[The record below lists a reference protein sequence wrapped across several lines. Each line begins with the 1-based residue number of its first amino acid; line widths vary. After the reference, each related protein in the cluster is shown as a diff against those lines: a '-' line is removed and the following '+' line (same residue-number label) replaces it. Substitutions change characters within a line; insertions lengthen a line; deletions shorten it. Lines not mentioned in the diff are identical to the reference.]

1 MLLKLK
7 SYWSKQ
13 LRVADRFKDFTPPYR
28 LHLGCGNIKIA
39 GFCNVDALSTIAV
52 DVIDDIRQL
61 RRFPNDSASE
71 IYACHVL
78 EHFAHDEIQ
87 PILKR
92 WLQILQPGGILRIS
106 VPDID

>member
-1 MLLKLK
+1 LRKITTQQQRVRIYEVLLKLK

-52 DVIDDIRQL
+52 DVIDDIR
-61 RRFPNDSASE
+61 
-71 IYACHVL
+71 
-78 EHFAHDEIQ
+78 
-87 PILKR
+87 
-92 WLQILQPGGILRIS
+92 
-106 VPDID
+106 